1 MLDVTVRRKLL
12 ASNTTNATFSMAVAM
27 VAAKPADMTS
37 MEEHD
42 QVFRG
47 GEVIFFGVGAVGN
60 TFNYKIWLVDPSTSS
75 SGGVCDD
82 YEQQLLCS
90 GVVTLGSV
98 AGVSAKGAT
107 TADRIASGITVV
119 LDNFATAMC
128 TAYAGVLPT
137 VHSPTPNGGA
147 GIAVLFLPELGN
159 RRFFKIELQV
169 PGGAGSATSANAY
182 VKRGV

>member
-12 ASNTTNATFSMAVAM
+12 INNTTNATFSMAVGM

-60 TFNYKIWLVDPSTSS
+60 TFNYKIWLIDPSVSS
-75 SGGVCDD
+75 SGGNCDD
-82 YEQQLLCS
+82 YEQQLFCS
-90 GVVTLGSV
+90 GVVTLGTLM
-98 AGVSAKGAT
+98 GVSAKGAT
-107 TADRIASGITVV
+107 TADRLAGGITVV
-119 LDNFATAMC
+119 LDPYATAVC
-128 TAYAGVLPT
+128 SAYAGVTPLA
-137 VHSPTPNGGA
+137 HSPGSTGLA
-147 GIAVLFLPELGN
+147 KLFLPELGN
-159 RRFFKIELQV
+159 GRYFKIEFQV